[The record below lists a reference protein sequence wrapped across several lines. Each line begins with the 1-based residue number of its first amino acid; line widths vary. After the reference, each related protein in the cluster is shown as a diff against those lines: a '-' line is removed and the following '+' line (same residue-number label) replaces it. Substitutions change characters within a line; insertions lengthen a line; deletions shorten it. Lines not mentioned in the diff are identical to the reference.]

1 MKHFK
6 RILTAAL
13 ALAMVLSL
21 AACSGST
28 SSSSVSGGSSPEG
41 TGNGEQGEEIVTL
54 TVLAGSNGT
63 KSGKIDAYWTD
74 IYRED
79 LGIEFDL
86 IALTNEKLMSYMASD
101 SMPDVTYALNADQL
115 SNAIAGDLILA
126 LDDYKEYAPDA
137 VEWGE
142 ASMRY
147 QREYASNGTGKAYSV
162 GRGILTTL
170 SEQGQV
176 NPVPYIR
183 WDLYKELGYPEL
195 KTVDDFL
202 PLLQKMMELEPETP
216 DGKKTYGFVLHNLEV
231 GDATSLGVC
240 SNYLN
245 WFGRQLYGMSEYSIQ
260 EGKFVNSILDEDS
273 LYMKALKFFYDA
285 NQMGLVNPDSM
296 SMDWAASM
304 DSYTNGQGF
313 FTFEDYG
320 MGNYVGNEEEYQGF
334 KLMVSDDMT
343 PFSPGL
349 VPTGGASYPVVGKH
363 TQYPEKAFAAINAYY
378 DPDMVMD
385 LNLGR
390 KGTTWD
396 VDSETNKP
404 YVTEMGWDTFNN
416 NKELPGG
423 GLRVDGLWTFN
434 FWGIQTGNVH
444 PDYGVSMNWTQ
455 WDKKDFIPED
465 SNLVKDWRQYWRDRT
480 GNQEIMED
488 RTAMKAT
495 GQLLWKLVTLYDS
508 VMSDDMAQLQ
518 SSLQDIVTSYSYQMV
533 YAKDEAEFESAK
545 ADMIATVKEADPDGR
560 YDAYMRERY
569 ENAIALGKEF
579 S

>member
-1 MKHFK
+1 MKTFK
-6 RILTAAL
+6 RLLTAVL
-13 ALAMVLSL
+13 ALAMVLTM
-21 AACSGST
+21 AACGGSPSST
-28 SSSSVSGGSSPEG
+28 SSSDASGTSSTDG
-41 TGNGEQGEEIVTL
+41 GNEQKEIVTL
-54 TVLAGSNGT
+54 TVLAGANGT

-86 IALTNEKLMSYMASD
+86 IAKTNEKLMAYMASD
-101 SMPDVTYALNADQL
+101 SMPDLVYTLNADQL
-115 SNAIAGDLILA
+115 ENAIAGDLILA

-162 GRGILTTL
+162 GARILTTL
-170 SEQGQV
+170 SDKGQV

-183 WDLYKELGYPEL
+183 WDLYKKLGYPEL

-202 PLLQKMMELEPETP
+202 PLLQKMMEMEPETP
-216 DGKKTYGFVLHNLEV
+216 DGKKTYGFVLHNLPV
-231 GDATSLGVC
+231 GNGAGLGVC

-245 WFGRQLYGMSEYSIQ
+245 WYGRQIFGLSEYSYKD
-260 EGKFVNSILDEDS
+260 EKFVNGILDDDS
-273 LYMKALKFFYDA
+273 LYMKALKFFYTA
-285 NQMGLVNPDSM
+285 NQMGVVNPDSM

-320 MGNYVGNEEEYQGF
+320 MGNYAGNQEEYQGF
-334 KLMVSDDMT
+334 KLLVADDMT
-343 PFSPGL
+343 PTSPGAQ
-349 VPTGGASYPVVGKH
+349 PTGAASYPVVGKH
-363 TQYPEKAFAAINAYY
+363 TEYVEQAFAALNAYY

-390 KGTTWD
+390 KGVTWD
-396 VDSETNKP
+396 VDENNKP
-404 YVTEMGWDTFNN
+404 YVTELGWDCFNN

-423 GLRVDGLWTFN
+423 GTRVDGLWTFN
-434 FWGIQTGNVH
+434 WWGIQTGNVH
-444 PDYGVSMNWTQ
+444 PEYGVTMAWNL
-455 WDKKDFIPED
+455 WDKKDFLPED
-465 SNLVKDWRQYWRDRT
+465 SNLVKDWQQYWRDRT
-480 GNQEIMED
+480 GNQEIAED
-488 RTAMKAT
+488 RTAMAAT
-495 GQLLWKLVTLYDS
+495 GQLLWRPVTLFDS
-508 VMSDDMAQLQ
+508 AMTDDMTQLQ
-518 SSLQDIVTSYSYQMV
+518 SSLQDIVTTLSYKMV
-533 YAKDEAEFESAK
+533 YAKDEAEFEAAK
-545 ADMIATVKEADPDGR
+545 AEMIATVKEADPEGR

-569 ENAIALGKEF
+569 ENAIALGKKF